1 MLHTGAGFGLVLRLW
16 VGLLPSCA
24 KPFAKFA
31 TKLHEVDGCAPGSRP
46 ILANGSRTRLY
57 TSLCCR
63 AVCTRWLRARLEA
76 RPGRALAADGTVQ
89 DAGLSPAG
97 GAASSSAA
105 ALQDGGQAAGAET
118 GAGYELY
125 ETVEFSLRVPSG
137 LDQVFAPPP
146 NRANLGERTLL

>member
-1 MLHTGAGFGLVLRLW
+1 MHRLKAYPGNWKSYQLHM
-16 VGLLPSCA
+16 
-24 KPFAKFA
+24 
-31 TKLHEVDGCAPGSRP
+31 
-46 ILANGSRTRLY
+46 
-57 TSLCCR
+57 SLCCR
-63 AVCTRWLRARLEA
+63 AVCMRWLRARLEA
-76 RPGRALAADGTVQ
+76 RPGRALAADGLVQ

-105 ALQDGGQAAGAET
+105 ALQDGAQSVDTEN

-146 NRANLGERTLL
+146 NRANLGEGALVQLQAIRLHTALKRCVCSAAPTQ